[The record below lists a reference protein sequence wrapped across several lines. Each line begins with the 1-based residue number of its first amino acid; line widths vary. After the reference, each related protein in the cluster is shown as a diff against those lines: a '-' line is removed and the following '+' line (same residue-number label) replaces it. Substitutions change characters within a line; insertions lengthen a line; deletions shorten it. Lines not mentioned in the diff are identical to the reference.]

1 MAVLSPAQVRQA
13 ALQAGFTPDQATI
26 MTAIAGAESGYS
38 TNAYNPKPPDNSYG
52 LWQINMLGSMGPE
65 RRRLFGISSNNALFD
80 PAINARAAKA
90 IFDLQG
96 FRAWSTYSSGS
107 YKKHLGQGDT
117 GGDGGPLPTLG
128 PAAAPWNWP
137 ADLGNAAYGL
147 GQSAGGA
154 VGGAVGDAVGG
165 AVGDAA
171 SSAAQTV
178 LGGVSNILMRGAFLA
193 LGVVLIGVG
202 VSRATIGHV
211 RSRVDEAAREVA

>member
-1 MAVLSPAQVRQA
+1 VAVLSPAQVRQA
-13 ALQAGFTPDQATI
+13 ALQAGFTADQATI
-26 MTAIAGAESGYS
+26 MTAIAGAESAYN

-65 RRRLFGISSNNALFD
+65 RRRLFGIGSNNALFD
-80 PAINARAAKA
+80 PATNARAAKA
-90 IFDLQG
+90 IFDAQG

-107 YKKHLGQGDT
+107 YKKFLGQSAG
-117 GGDGGPLPTLG
+117 GGDGGPLPTVG
-128 PAAAPWNWP
+128 PALAPWNWP

-154 VGGAVGDAVGG
+154 VGGAVGDA
-165 AVGDAA
+165 A

-178 LGGVSNILMRGAFLA
+178 LGGVGNILMRGAFLA

-202 VSRATIGHV
+202 IARATAGHV
-211 RSRVDEAAREVA
+211 RGRVDEAAREVA